1 MAEITLELIQQLRD
15 RTGVGMMDCKKAL
28 TEAGGDIEKAIELL
42 RKKGLQLLKNV
53 QATLLLKALCML
65 TSIQV
70 PVLGYSSRLTVKPIL
85 WLAPRKWLN
94 LLRIFVCR

>member
-42 RKKGLQLLKNV
+42 RKKELQLPKSV
-53 QATLLLKALCML
+53 PETLLPKA
-65 TSIQV
+65 
-70 PVLGYSSRLTVKPIL
+70 
-85 WLAPRKWLN
+85 
-94 LLRIFVCR
+94 